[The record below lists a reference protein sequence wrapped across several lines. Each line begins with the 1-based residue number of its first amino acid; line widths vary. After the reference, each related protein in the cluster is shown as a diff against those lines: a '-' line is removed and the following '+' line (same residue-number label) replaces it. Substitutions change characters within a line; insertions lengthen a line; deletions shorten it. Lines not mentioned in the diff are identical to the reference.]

1 MLERDPRRALE
12 SNRMPTVLIVDD
24 DAGVRSVVAELL
36 VQERIEVAEAGD
48 GQTGLDR
55 ALAERPDLVI
65 LDIGL
70 PGLDGM
76 TVLRRLKS
84 QAPAIP
90 VMMLTAFGAVGTAV
104 EAMRLGAWDYV
115 AKPFDNDDLLLH
127 VERALD
133 WQRLSTEVDTLKQA
147 LTGGAA
153 LRALLGESPEM
164 RAVVARL
171 RQVAG
176 SGLTVLLEGE
186 TGTGKELAARAIH
199 AESPRGTRQ
208 FIAVDCGAIA
218 ETLVESELF
227 GHEKGA
233 FTGADRRKEGHF
245 QIADG
250 GTLFLDEVG
259 NLPPAAQAK
268 LLRVLQEREIW
279 PLGAQ
284 APTPVDVRIVAACN
298 VPLGPE
304 VRAGRFRPD
313 LFYRLNEFAIQLPP
327 LRARRTDILP
337 LARHFLTEAAMELKR
352 PVHRVSPAAEDLL
365 LGHAWPGNVREL
377 RNVVRRAVLLAVNV
391 VEPEHLEL
399 GGAATRAAIP
409 DDTGGPPAVK
419 TLRDARERAIAE
431 AERQTIRR
439 ALDAAHGNKA
449 EAARLLQ
456 VDYKTLHT
464 KVKQYGIRPDF
475 LGS

>member
-1 MLERDPRRALE
+1 
-12 SNRMPTVLIVDD
+12 MPTVLIVDD

-36 VQERIEVAEAGD
+36 LQEKIDVAEAAD
-48 GQTGLDR
+48 GRTGLDR
-55 ALAERPDLVI
+55 ALAERPSLVI
-65 LDIGL
+65 LDIGM

-84 QAPAIP
+84 QAPEMP
-90 VMMLTAFGAVGTAV
+90 VMMLTAYGDLGTAV
-104 EAMRLGAWDYV
+104 EAMRLGAWDYL
-115 AKPFDNDDLLLH
+115 AKPFDNEDLLLH
-127 VERALD
+127 VQRALD
-133 WQRLSTEVDTLKQA
+133 WQRLSAEVQSLKEELA
-147 LTGGAA
+147 GGGA
-153 LRALLGESPEM
+153 LRALLGASREM
-164 RAVVARL
+164 HDVVARI

-176 SGLTVLLEGE
+176 SRLTVLIEGE
-186 TGTGKELAARAIH
+186 TGTGKELVARAIH
-199 AESPRGTRQ
+199 AESPRRAGP

-233 FTGADRRKEGHF
+233 FTGADRRKDGHF

-250 GTLFLDEVG
+250 GTLFLDEVV
-259 NLPPAAQAK
+259 NLPPATQAK
-268 LLRVLQEREIW
+268 LLRVLQEREVW
-279 PLGAQ
+279 PVGAK

-298 VPLGPE
+298 VALEPQ
-304 VRAGRFRPD
+304 VQAGRFRQD

-337 LARHFLTEAAMELKR
+337 LARHFLAEAAMELKR
-352 PVHRVSPAAEDLL
+352 PVHRVSPAAEDRL

-399 GGAATRAAIP
+399 GGAAARAATGH
-409 DDTGGPPAVK
+409 DTGGPAAVE
-419 TLRDARERAIAE
+419 TLKDAREHAIAE
-431 AERQTIRR
+431 AERRAIRR

-464 KVKQYGIRPDF
+464 KVKQYAIRPDF
-475 LGS
+475 LGA